1 MKINMKTET
10 RFGVIN
16 DGNNME
22 TKPRFEAIK
31 DRDPYGDRDWI
42 QGHRTKFESL
52 NFCLWTLKNLPEIGK
67 IIQKVRDKH
76 VEYISINSG
85 YQLLWLCNFEH
96 WAWFAMH
103 IHVYQI

>member
-22 TKPRFEAIK
+22 TKSRFEVIK

-42 QGHRTKFESL
+42 
-52 NFCLWTLKNLPEIGK
+52 
-67 IIQKVRDKH
+67 
-76 VEYISINSG
+76 
-85 YQLLWLCNFEH
+85 
-96 WAWFAMH
+96 
-103 IHVYQI
+103 

>member
-1 MKINMKTET
+1 MKTET

-22 TKPRFEAIK
+22 TKPWFEAIK
-31 DRDPYGDRDWI
+31 DGGQYGDRDWI
-42 QGHRTKFESL
+42 YGHRIKFGSL
-52 NFCLWTLKNLPEIGK
+52 NFSLWTLKNLPEIEK

-85 YQLLWLCNFEH
+85 Y
-96 WAWFAMH
+96 
-103 IHVYQI
+103 

>member
-1 MKINMKTET
+1 MRVNMKTET

-22 TKPRFEAIK
+22 TKPWFEAIK
-31 DRDPYGDRDWI
+31 DGGQYGDRDWI
-42 QGHRTKFESL
+42 YGHRIKFGSL
-52 NFCLWTLKNLPEIGK
+52 NFSLWTLKNLPEIGK

-85 YQLLWLCNFEH
+85 Y
-96 WAWFAMH
+96 
-103 IHVYQI
+103 